1 MKIIV
6 LAAGSSPERDVSIV
20 SGTGVC
26 TALRSLGHEAILV
39 DAFFGAPD
47 ADPATAFSGEYAV
60 EAAAAAMRA
69 DTARAAEESRRKDRP
84 FFGPQV
90 LALCMAADIVFLT
103 LHGANGE
110 DGRVQAAFD
119 LFRIPYTGTDYI
131 SSANAMDKTRT
142 KQIFLSCDVPTPKG
156 YTVRRGQEGADA
168 TSILKKM
175 QLPLIVK
182 PPCGGSSIGVT
193 ICHTEADVAA
203 GEKLAFSLE
212 ENAVMEE
219 FIDGDEFTCA
229 VIDGKPYP
237 VVSIVPKQGY
247 YDFSN
252 KYRAGATEEICPAR
266 IPDELTKEIQDLA
279 VKAYRAIG
287 LEAYAWMD
295 FLVRKS
301 DRKVYCIE
309 ANTLPGM
316 TPTSLVPREAAAVGI
331 DYAHLCQLM
340 LDVSAAKYEG

>member
-1 MKIIV
+1 MIIVV
-6 LAAGSSPERDVSIV
+6 LAAGTSTERSVSIV
-20 SGTGVC
+20 SGTGIC
-26 TALRSLGHEAILV
+26 KALRSLGHKAILV
-39 DAFFGAPD
+39 DVFSGWAEANPE
-47 ADPATAFSGEYAV
+47 TAFDGDYDV
-60 EAAAAAMRA
+60 DGAAAYIHSFDAQVEKEKK
-69 DTARAAEESRRKDRP
+69 TRRR
-84 FFGPQV
+84 FFGPKV
-90 LALCMAADIVFLT
+90 IDLCLAADFVFIT
-103 LHGANGE
+103 LHGSNGE
-110 DGRVQAAFD
+110 DGRVQATFD
-119 LFRIPYTGTDYI
+119 LLGIRYTGPDYI
-131 SSANAMDKTRT
+131 SSAIAMDKSYT
-142 KQIFLSCDVPTPKG
+142 KRVFTGAGVTTPKG
-156 YTVRRGQEGADA
+156 IVITREDEGKTAADFG
-168 TSILKKM
+168 M
-175 QLPLIVK
+175 ELPVIIK
-182 PPCGGSSIGVT
+182 PCCGGSSVGVT

-287 LEAYAWMD
+287 LEAYARMD